1 MRVAVV
7 DIGTN
12 STRLLIADVDAAAGS
27 VSEVVRRS
35 TVTRLGA
42 GVDGSGRLSDE
53 GMERVFAVLA
63 DYRAQIDAAG
73 GVDVCPAVLTSA
85 ARDAANGEQFTRRVR
100 DDFRLD
106 ARVIAGDEEA
116 QLSYLGATSGRVA
129 GGGPIVVLDIG
140 GGSTE
145 MIVGEGSELRFH
157 VSTQAG
163 VVRQSE
169 RHIRHDPPLP
179 REVDAIALEAGEIF
193 RAAVPVE
200 LREEVSAL
208 VAVAGTATSVAAID
222 QALEPYDSARVHG
235 YVASRETCEAILGRL
250 AAMTEAERRAVPG
263 LHPDRA
269 ATIVA
274 GCVFLVAAL
283 EVFGMERFEVSEHD
297 ILYGVALT
305 SAE

>member
-12 STRLLIADVDAAAGS
+12 STRLLIADVDASTGR

-53 GMERVFAVLA
+53 GMERVFDVLA

-73 GVDVCPAVLTSA
+73 GVDACPAVLTSA

-100 DDFRLD
+100 EDFLLD
-106 ARVIAGDEEA
+106 ARVIAGEEEA
-116 QLSYLGATSGRVA
+116 RLSYLGATSGRAA

-193 RAAVPVE
+193 RAAVPVD